1 VVDLAPRSLMP
12 HTNSQPTTA
21 GPQAPAVRR
30 AVILAAG
37 KGTRLQ
43 PLTANVPKCLVE
55 VGGVPLLERALRAL
69 ASQGVA
75 EVVIVIGYGGD
86 VIRDRIGSDFGN
98 VAIRYV
104 DAPDFATT
112 NNIRSLWDARDYLD
126 QDILLLEAD
135 VAFDAEVITALLRE
149 PGSSAAVAP
158 YQRPLSGTVVHHNE
172 RNQVTSFTLG
182 AEQGPT
188 FDLAT
193 ALKTVNIYLLR
204 EALLRDEL
212 LPRLCRAVE
221 AGHVDRYYE
230 TILQQAVAE
239 DALTTLAAVDVS
251 ASRWYEV
258 DDHRDL
264 DAAEFL
270 FQDRDA
276 QYDRIQQLHG
286 SYWRYGF
293 TDHSYLYN
301 MHFPP
306 PEMLEV
312 FRDDLHEVVTNYPV
326 GQNEVARL
334 TADWTGADP
343 DNLAIAN
350 GAAELIKILGNQ
362 FMQRMTIPTPSFNEY
377 EAVIPAAGLNR
388 FPLTPGTFELDVD
401 AFAESAIQ
409 WQSDTA
415 IVVTPN
421 NPTALSVSR
430 EDILRLARRLEPHNC
445 RLIVDESFIEFAR
458 AGSAGSVEDVIEQHP
473 NLVVIKSL
481 SKVFGIAG
489 LRIGYLLSADRDLI
503 DAVRAALP
511 IWNIN
516 GLAEEFLRTVGRY
529 RAAFAASCDLTRS
542 AAAQLY
548 EDLRALPGI
557 DPIEPDAN
565 FILAR
570 LTNPLASAPEVA
582 RRLYIEHNILIK
594 DCAAKSMPEAARYLR
609 IASRT
614 PEENR
619 VLVEALAA
627 VLQPARPAP
636 ALTPAQLPARSLAD
650 VPSSRADVHRS
661 AVRAETGSAGD

>member
-1 VVDLAPRSLMP
+1 MS
-12 HTNSQPTTA
+12 HTDSQPNTA
-21 GPQAPAVRR
+21 VPEAPAVRR
-30 AVILAAG
+30 AIILAAG

-43 PLTANVPKCLVE
+43 PLTADVPKCLVE
-55 VGGVPLLERALRAL
+55 VGGVPLLQRALRAL
-69 ASQGVA
+69 ASQGVVEA
-75 EVVIVIGYGGD
+75 VIVIGYGGD
-86 VIRDRIGSDFGN
+86 VIRDRIGSHFAN

-104 DAPDFATT
+104 DAPDFDTT

-135 VAFDAEVITALLRE
+135 VAFDAAVVTALLRQ

-158 YQRPLSGTVVHHNE
+158 YQRSLSGTVVRQNEHND
-172 RNQVTSFTLG
+172 VTSFTLG

-188 FDLAT
+188 FDLST

-204 EALLRDEL
+204 EQLLRDAVV
-212 LPRLCRAVE
+212 PCLCRAVE

-230 TILQQAVAE
+230 TVLQECVAKGK
-239 DALTTLAAVDVS
+239 LTNLTAVDVS
-251 ASRWYEV
+251 ASRWYEI

-270 FQDRDA
+270 FRDRDA

-306 PEMLEV
+306 PAMLEV

-326 GQNEVARL
+326 GQKEVAHL
-334 TADWTGADP
+334 AADWTGANP

-362 FMQRMTIPTPSFNEY
+362 FMQRLTIPTPSFNEY
-377 EAVIPAAGLNR
+377 EAVIPGAGLNR

-430 EDILRLARRLEPHNC
+430 EDILRLARRLEPQGC

-458 AGSAGSVEDVIEQHP
+458 AASEGSVEDAIEHHP

-503 DAVRAALP
+503 NAVRAALP

-529 RAAFAASCDLTRS
+529 RAEFAASCDLTRS
-542 AAAQLY
+542 AAAQLH
-548 EDLRALPGI
+548 EDLRTLPGI

-570 LTNPLASAPEVA
+570 LTDPLASAPEVA

-614 PEENR
+614 PEENS
-619 VLVEALAA
+619 VLVTALAA
-627 VLQPARPAP
+627 VLQPPH
-636 ALTPAQLPARSLAD
+636 LTSEQPTPPTTARSLAD
-650 VPSSRADVHRS
+650 VTRSRTDDYRS
-661 AVRAETGSAGD
+661 PVRVQTGSASD

>member
-1 VVDLAPRSLMP
+1 MSRISP
-12 HTNSQPTTA
+12 QPKPSGA
-21 GPQAPAVRR
+21 DALAVRR

-86 VIRDRIGSDFGN
+86 VIRDRIGSRFAGLT
-98 VAIRYV
+98 IRYV

-135 VAFDAEVITALLRE
+135 VAFDPEVITALLQQL
-149 PGSSAAVAP
+149 GSSAAVAP
-158 YQRPLSGTVVHHNE
+158 YQRPLSGTVVHQNARRH
-172 RNQVTSFTLG
+172 VTSFTLG
-182 AEQGPT
+182 AEQGWA
-188 FDLAT
+188 FDAST

-204 EALLRDEL
+204 QALLRDEL
-212 LPRLCRAVE
+212 LPRLCHTIE
-221 AGHVDRYYE
+221 AGHVDRFYE
-230 TILQQAVAE
+230 TILQQSVAE
-239 DALTTLAAVDVS
+239 GALTDLVAVDVS
-251 ASRWYEV
+251 ACRWYEV

-264 DAAEFL
+264 DAADFL

-306 PEMLEV
+306 PAMLEV

-334 TADWTGADP
+334 TADWTGANP
-343 DNLAIAN
+343 DNLAVAN

-430 EDILRLARRLEPHNC
+430 EDILRLARRLEPHGC

-458 AGSAGSVEDVIEQHP
+458 PAGPAGPENTGSKGSVEDVVEQHP

-529 RAAFAASCDLTRS
+529 RAEFAASCDLTRS

-548 EDLRALPGI
+548 QDLRALPGI

-570 LTNPLASAPEVA
+570 LTDPLASAPEVA

-594 DCAAKSMPEAARYLR
+594 DCANKSMPEAARYLR

-627 VLQPARPAP
+627 VLRPSRLTPEQPALP
-636 ALTPAQLPARSLAD
+636 TPARSLAD
-650 VPSSRADVHRS
+650 VPRSRTDAHRS
-661 AVRAETGSAGD
+661 PVRVETGSTGD

>member
-1 VVDLAPRSLMP
+1 MVDLAPRSLMSR
-12 HTNSQPTTA
+12 NSQPNAA

-55 VGGVPLLERALRAL
+55 IGGVPLLERALRAL

-75 EVVIVIGYGGD
+75 EAIIVIGYGGD
-86 VIRDRIGSDFGN
+86 VIRDRIGSHFAN

-104 DAPDFATT
+104 DAPDFDTT

-135 VAFDAEVITALLRE
+135 VAFDSAVVTALLTH

-158 YQRPLSGTVVHHNE
+158 YVRPLSGTVVHQNE
-172 RNQVTSFTLG
+172 RNQVTSFTIG
-182 AEQGPT
+182 AEQGRA
-188 FDLAT
+188 FDATT

-204 EALLRDEL
+204 QALIRDEL
-212 LPRLCRAVE
+212 LPRLCCAVE
-221 AGHVDRYYE
+221 AGHIDRYYE

-239 DALTTLAAVDVS
+239 GALTDLTAVDVS

-306 PEMLEV
+306 PAMLEV

-334 TADWTGADP
+334 TADWTGANP

-388 FPLTPGTFELDVD
+388 FPLTTGTFELDVD

-430 EDILRLARRLEPHNC
+430 EDILRLARRLQTHNC

-458 AGSAGSVEDVIEQHP
+458 TGAAGSVEDAIEDHP

-489 LRIGYLLSADRDLI
+489 LRIGYLLSADRELI
-503 DAVRAALP
+503 DAVRSALP

-529 RAAFAASCDLTRS
+529 RAEFAASCELTRF
-542 AAAQLY
+542 AAVQLY
-548 EDLRALPGI
+548 EDLCALPGI
-557 DPIEPDAN
+557 APIEPDAN

-570 LTNPLASAPEVA
+570 LTDPLASAPEVA

-594 DCAAKSMPEAARYLR
+594 DCAAKSMPDAARYLR

-614 PEENR
+614 PVENS
-619 VLVEALAA
+619 VLITAISA
-627 VLQPARPAP
+627 VLQLPY
-636 ALTPAQLPARSLAD
+636 LTPEQPIPSTPARSLAD
-650 VPSSRADVHRS
+650 VTRSRTDDHRS
-661 AVRAETGSAGD
+661 PVRVQTGSAGD